1 MRISDWSSDVCSS
14 DLHLAVE
21 GGHAAEAPGVMILRR
36 FLLDEGVVIV
46 LLLDEGK
53 RREGRQCFGEDD
65 GTRTGPASAVRRG
78 EGLVQVDVHRVNAEV
93 ARTDAADD
101 RIKVRAVAI
110 DESARV
116 MHSP

>member
-101 RIKVRAVAI
+101 RIEVRAVEI
-110 DESARV
+110 EESARV
-116 MHSP
+116 MTR